1 MAYEYT
7 LADVYKI
14 YQEAEDKVAQLIEFR
29 DLNLPFDIRW
39 DKIIENNSQ
48 KSK

>member
-14 YQEAEDKVAQLIEFR
+14 YQQAEDKVAQLTEFKN
-29 DLNLPFDIRW
+29 LNLPFDIRW
-39 DKIIENNSQ
+39 DRLIEINSR
-48 KSK
+48 KDK